1 MPTLRP
7 AFVYALAALACT
19 SAPLA
24 AQSWTESYR
33 RSQAGEPAYAG
44 ARRSLDGS
52 VKDGGYYASAP
63 APASRPDI
71 WTGLYA
77 GIHGGGGIG
86 SLGSSLLADGDV
98 STSGGLLGGHIG
110 YNIQMGA
117 FVAGLEVDGGWAGIS
132 GDQTFTAAALSS
144 NIGWLSSTRGRV
156 GYAWDNWLVYAT
168 GGLALA
174 GQDVTASSIG
184 ASSVLSDTLVGYAV
198 GGGVEMKL
206 SRSISARLEALHYG
220 FGDTTLQ
227 APQGTLR
234 IDPDVTTV
242 RAGMTFHWN

>member
-1 MPTLRP
+1 MPTFRP
-7 AFVYALAALACT
+7 AFAYALAALALT

-24 AQSWTESYR
+24 AQSWTEGYR
-33 RSQAGEPAYAG
+33 RSQTSEPAYAG

-52 VKDGGYYASAP
+52 LKDGGYAAP
-63 APASRPDI
+63 PPAIRPDI

-77 GIHGGGGIG
+77 GVHGGGGFG
-86 SLGSSLLADGDV
+86 SLGSSVLVDSDV
-98 STSGGLLGGHIG
+98 STSGGLIGGHLG

-156 GYAWDNWLVYAT
+156 GYAWGNWLVYAT

-174 GQDVTASSIG
+174 GQEVTASSLG
-184 ASSVLSDTLVGYAV
+184 ASAKFSDTLVGYAV

-206 SRSISARLEALHYG
+206 SQHVSARLEALHYG
-220 FGDTTLQ
+220 FGDTSFQ
-227 APQGTLR
+227 APQGMLR

-242 RAGMTFHWN
+242 RAGLTFHWN

>member
-7 AFVYALAALACT
+7 ASAYALAALACT

-24 AQSWTESYR
+24 AQSWSESYR
-33 RSQAGEPAYAG
+33 RSQAGAPAYAG

-52 VKDGGYYASAP
+52 LKDGAYSP
-63 APASRPDI
+63 TPPPSRPDI

-77 GIHGGGGIG
+77 GIHGGGGFG
-86 SLGSSLLADGDV
+86 SLGSSLLVDGDV
-98 STSGGLLGGHIG
+98 PTSGGLIGGHVG

-117 FVAGLEVDGGWAGIS
+117 FVAGLEVDGGWAGIG
-132 GDQTFTAAALSS
+132 GDNTFTAAALSS
-144 NIGWLSSTRGRV
+144 NIGWLSSTRGRI

-174 GQDVTASSIG
+174 GQEVTASSIG
-184 ASSVLSDTLVGYAV
+184 ANAVLSDTLVGYAV

-206 SRSISARLEALHYG
+206 SQHVSARLEALHYG
-220 FGDTTLQ
+220 FGDSTMQ

-242 RAGMTFHWN
+242 RAGLTFHWN